1 MTRIANTWKLMLL
14 ALLAVAAVA
23 VLSACSGDDASDTGD
38 EDVAHSDDGH
48 ADGGVTTDGDQ
59 LVVTIRTENV
69 RFEPDTIRVKVGQ
82 TVRLRLDNHD
92 PVIHDYT
99 VDEADFVVLDAHGA
113 VHEHHDEVA
122 AEDGHDDHDD
132 MDEHDEDM
140 AAADDHD
147 MDMNSDAQV
156 SLVPLHIAAE
166 GDEHADLIFEA
177 REPGEY
183 VFYCSVTGHRENGM
197 VGRIIVEE

>member
-1 MTRIANTWKLMLL
+1 MMTRIANTWKLMLL
-14 ALLAVAAVA
+14 ALLAIASVGA
-23 VLSACSGDDASDTGD
+23 LSACSSGDGQDTGD
-38 EDVAHSDDGH
+38 EQAANSDDGH
-48 ADGGVTTDGDQ
+48 AEGGITTDGDQ

-82 TVRLRLDNHD
+82 TIRLRLDNHD

-99 VDEADFVVLDAHGA
+99 VDEADFVVLDARGA

-122 AEDGHDDHDD
+122 AEDGHDD
-132 MDEHDEDM
+132 MDQHDEDM

-147 MDMNSDAQV
+147 MDMDSGAQV

-166 GDEHADLIFEA
+166 GDQHADLIFEA
-177 REPGEY
+177 SEPGEY

-197 VGRIIVEE
+197 EGRIIVEG